1 MVTVYHVCFAL
12 VSDIGRVSRVSYTN
26 ILWLSMQRMD
36 TTLFQNTIH
45 LIHLISNRMSN
56 AKQSVMIYVPYLRS
70 TLFEILLGELEI
82 R

>member
-1 MVTVYHVCFAL
+1 
-12 VSDIGRVSRVSYTN
+12 
-26 ILWLSMQRMD
+26 MQRMD